1 MPLDISSLEK
11 AVAALRA
18 VISRAEDGSLMA
30 RLDETTRQAIRS
42 GVIQHFEF
50 TFELCWKFMQ
60 RWLRANAAPEDVDL
74 PRTRR
79 DLFRFAAQHGLID
92 DPVPW
97 FNYAEVR
104 NLTSHTY
111 DLDQAAV
118 VFDAACDFAPAAAE
132 FLQRLADRND

>member
-1 MPLDISSLEK
+1 MPLDLTSLEN

-18 VISRAEDGSLMA
+18 VITRAEDPTLMS
-30 RLDETTRQAIRS
+30 RLDEITRQAIRS

-60 RWLRANAAPEDVDL
+60 RWLRVNSVPEDVDL
-74 PRTRR
+74 PRTRK
-79 DLFRFAAQHGLID
+79 DLFRLAAHHGLID

-97 FNYAEVR
+97 FGYAEAR

-118 VFDAACDFAPAAAE
+118 VYGAALDFVTAAAD
-132 FLQRLADRND
+132 FSRRLAERND